1 MERATHGISLRSFRI
16 SVQSVCPWGRR
27 EILPGFLSVLSCG
40 VCRQVLLYG
49 FFLVI
54 HGSFL
59 CYIPFRRISSRYPAM
74 NLCPGEG
81 LFPLTSLL
89 SAPAPA
95 TTYGQ
100 VFVLP
105 FKA

>member
-1 MERATHGISLRSFRI
+1 MERATHGISLRFRYSQYVLGADVKSCRAFYPSFRAE
-16 SVQSVCPWGRR
+16 SAGR
-27 EILPGFLSVLSCG
+27 F
-40 VCRQVLLYG
+40 LLYG